1 MAQGAASRVVLR
13 PGPPS
18 AQAHDNSEVTGMRVC
33 VFGGAS
39 PTIGTDL
46 VEFGRRTGRVFA
58 AHGLGV
64 VFGGGSRG
72 MMGAV
77 ADGALAAGGEVIGV
91 IPRFLFDRE
100 PPHPGVADL
109 RVVDSMHERKQ
120 VMYALAHG
128 FVAVAGGFGTME
140 EVMEVLT
147 WRQLGLHQKPI
158 IFLDGAGRWLP
169 LEQLFD
175 HMVRD
180 GFLTASNRAIV
191 GFAGQPEQAL
201 EALRAAGEATEAPAD
216 AGLAQLS

>member
-1 MAQGAASRVVLR
+1 
-13 PGPPS
+13 
-18 AQAHDNSEVTGMRVC
+18 MRVC

-46 VEFGRRTGRVFA
+46 MDFGRRTGRVFA

-77 ADGALAAGGEVIGV
+77 ADGALATGGEVIGV

-100 PPHPGVADL
+100 PPHPGVTDM
-109 RVVDSMHERKQ
+109 RVVGSMHERKQ
-120 VMYALAHG
+120 IMYALAHG

-147 WRQLGLHQKPI
+147 WRQLSLHQKPI
-158 IFLDGAGRWLP
+158 IFLDAAGRWKP

-175 HMVRD
+175 RMVQDR
-180 GFLTASNRAIV
+180 FLTAANRTIV
-191 GFAGQPEQAL
+191 RFASQPEQAL
-201 EALRAAGEATEAPAD
+201 ELLREAGEAAEAPVD